1 MASPFAPGFA
11 RSCVWRQL
19 LAVNGQPGYDGL
31 PGGAQ
36 GLRALHIDYDQDY
49 DSDQDCVGFDAVRD
63 KGCDKALK
71 TASNSRKNMSLS
83 WHTRLGPLAHR
94 IAAGYTGCMKHN
106 FAAILALHASAA
118 FAFAGQAQRLN
129 NVHFTEKSPLGT
141 LAIMAERRFIS
152 RQEPSPSTDY
162 SLEEKS
168 FEIAIPSGYD
178 SSTPAPL
185 FVWISATDGGG
196 PQDAIRRAL
205 EKRGWLYAGANGS
218 GNDHHTAIRASLA
231 LDAVHNMCRQYNVN
245 SNLVFIGGISGGG
258 RMASELALVYADV
271 FKGGGFY
278 VIGCNCYDPIPAPGG
293 RTYPGFWPK
302 KVPDLFTEAKR
313 HWFVFLTGSKD
324 FNQPGT
330 IGTYE
335 AYKGSGF
342 EHCFYN
348 ETPELAHAMPPAED
362 IEKGFAFL
370 DAAPLALAKQTYEA
384 GRKAAGARDFPKA
397 AECYRRAKAAG
408 LEEAKTA
415 WDELVAAAD
424 KATDAAIAQKEADLG
439 AAIVQLRKIAAAYG
453 CAAEKASTA
462 LADIESSPAFAAEK
476 QAAARF
482 IAIRSAARTTPRDK
496 TVADLRALVEEL
508 PDTRAAAE
516 ARAVIQKLTP

>member
-1 MASPFAPGFA
+1 
-11 RSCVWRQL
+11 
-19 LAVNGQPGYDGL
+19 
-31 PGGAQ
+31 
-36 GLRALHIDYDQDY
+36 
-49 DSDQDCVGFDAVRD
+49 
-63 KGCDKALK
+63 
-71 TASNSRKNMSLS
+71 
-83 WHTRLGPLAHR
+83 
-94 IAAGYTGCMKHN
+94 MKHN
-106 FAAILALHASAA
+106 AAAILVLHASAV
-118 FAFAGQAQRLN
+118 FALAGQAQRLN
-129 NVHFTEKSPLGT
+129 SVHVTEKSPLGT
-141 LAIMAERRFIS
+141 LAIMAERRLLP
-152 RQEPSPSTDY
+152 RLEPSPKNSY

-178 SSTPAPL
+178 SSMPAPL
-185 FVWISATDGGG
+185 FVWISASDGGG
-196 PQDAIRRAL
+196 PPDAINRAL

-218 GNDHHTAIRASLA
+218 GNDHHTGIRFGLA

-245 SNLVFIGGISGGG
+245 SNLVFVGGISGGG
-258 RMASELALVYADV
+258 RVASKLALGYADV

-278 VIGCNCYDPIPAPGG
+278 VIGCNCFDDLPAPGG
-293 RTYPGFWPK
+293 QTYPGFWHK

-342 EHCFYN
+342 QHCFYN

-370 DAAPLALAKQTYEA
+370 EGAPLALAKQEYDA
-384 GRKAAGARDFPKA
+384 GQKAAAARDFPKA
-397 AECYRRAKAAG
+397 ADCYRRAKAAG

-439 AAIVQLRKIAAAYG
+439 AAIVQLRKIAATYG

-476 QAAARF
+476 QAAGRF
-482 IAIRSAARTTPRDK
+482 IAIRGAARATPRDK
-496 TVADLRALVEEL
+496 TVADLRALVEEF
-508 PDTRAAAE
+508 PCTRAAAE
-516 ARAVIQKLTP
+516 ARTVIQKLAP